1 MSPHET
7 DGQDALCAYRMV
19 HNKAFVLINHLFIS
33 LLLLCHF
40 VIVMVWRACCYF
52 IILSVIF
59 PDGNR
64 SLLVA
69 PSDLLAR

>member
-1 MSPHET
+1 MITLVCSELLTHCETVVLQHMVIYHVYVIHCHMS
-7 DGQDALCAYRMV
+7 
-19 HNKAFVLINHLFIS
+19 
-33 LLLLCHF
+33 
-40 VIVMVWRACCYF
+40 VWRACCYF

-59 PDGNR
+59 PDGNW